1 MQDLASGS
9 CGHEPGKP
17 ENIIFQKAQ
26 TPAGKRFFFMG
37 LPPAGLL
44 SARLPLAETF
54 WRRMRTSG
62 YSFSNISLNTIM
74 EDNTKNVLQGLLIG
88 AALGVLAGI
97 LLAPS
102 SGKDTRRKISDST
115 KDLKNKV
122 GGQLEDTMNKASQY
136 AESTMAGLKKTAKP
150 ENISNN

>member
-1 MQDLASGS
+1 
-9 CGHEPGKP
+9 
-17 ENIIFQKAQ
+17 
-26 TPAGKRFFFMG
+26 
-37 LPPAGLL
+37 
-44 SARLPLAETF
+44 
-54 WRRMRTSG
+54 
-62 YSFSNISLNTIM
+62 M

-122 GGQLEDTMNKASQY
+122 GSQLEDTMNKASQY
-136 AESTMAGLKKTAKP
+136 AESTIANLKNTAKP